1 MEGGRQVAT
10 GDPLAPVSETAVE
23 NRVPKNPVPPAWEG
37 DPSGET
43 NLAQICYS
51 DTWFPAAPHHNPL
64 CAPEDVLATPLA
76 VLVSV
81 WKNPFSPEV
90 S

>member
-1 MEGGRQVAT
+1 MHMAT
-10 GDPLAPVSETAVE
+10 GDPLAPVSEAEVR
-23 NRVPKNPVPPAWEG
+23 NGVPKNPVPPAWEG
-37 DPSGET
+37 DPSGES

-51 DTWFPAAPHHNPL
+51 DTWFPAAHHNPL
-64 CAPEDVLATPLA
+64 CAPEDTLATPLA

-90 S
+90 KQV